1 MKLPAKT
8 LRTVKWFTYKGFS
21 LKLFYNILII
31 FDVPKRWDANVLILY
46 DWKVTLTITKYGL
59 SSIFSRQYV
68 AYWHGFLK
76 YVVDIWLY
84 QSIMNTVSLVNFISF
99 HYWLSSVSSYFNL
112 ELFFMLSSPH
122 LCNLS
127 TEYYTKESQYF
138 GNKHITAH
146 YSMENALY
154 SLVRFLILL
163 NLWIKT
169 LRSHI
174 PWSNLY
180 I

>member
-1 MKLPAKT
+1 MEAAGK
-8 LRTVKWFTYKGFS
+8 
-21 LKLFYNILII
+21 
-31 FDVPKRWDANVLILY
+31 D
-46 DWKVTLTITKYGL
+46 
-59 SSIFSRQYV
+59 
-68 AYWHGFLK
+68 LK
-76 YVVDIWLY
+76 YVVDIWLH

-127 TEYYTKESQYF
+127 TEYYTKESHYF
-138 GNKHITAH
+138 ENKHITAH

-154 SLVRFLILL
+154 SLVCFLILL

-174 PWSNLY
+174 PWSTISKSQVIVNEIHVVHLFGIAQRLSY
-180 I
+180 